1 MKKIKMLIF
10 PISFSVLLIGC
21 SNKELNGN
29 WRLADNDNNC
39 PVSYQLDKKI
49 EVNPE
54 TKKKK
59 TMWLIE
65 MHTQKISKEYK
76 NSGTY
81 TWLDSEW
88 INIDYGNNFTQKQ
101 KMVQDKDKLTAYF
114 PVVDKVCTYK
124 R

>member
-21 SNKELNGN
+21 SNKELNGD

-39 PVSYQLDKKI
+39 PVSYQFDKKI